1 MAGIFPRCTSTVKL
15 VGQAAHDTILGSE
28 PVRRSHC
35 GGPAL
40 AKRMVRY
47 AHFRGILKE
56 GPVFVNENGS
66 VCLVEIKGVTLN
78 FGAKMIFNDLSLEI
92 RRSECLVLLGPSGI
106 GKSTLLRLLIKTLNP
121 ERGSIL
127 FLGADI
133 THLPRAQLNWIRTR
147 IGMVFQSSALVSSMC
162 VSENL
167 ALPLRELT
175 TKTER
180 EIATIVEEKLH
191 FVGLENAKDM
201 MPSQLSGG
209 MKKRIAVARALVLN
223 PDLILFDEPTTGL
236 DPLVARQVSELIVD
250 LNRKTGATI
259 LVVTHDLQSTFLIA
273 TRIAVLDQ
281 GRIIEEGP
289 PEAIRHSH
297 DPVVAQFL
305 AAGASDATEA
315 NFTLYRHQLNRDE
328 IGSSQMSKDEM
339 IRQLSIALFDAREV
353 IKSAVPSA
361 ETSDWWQRDARLLE
375 LAKGSFV
382 RSLEAQRRNSSGDA
396 RGRGS
401 LSVRTP

>member
-1 MAGIFPRCTSTVKL
+1 MA
-15 VGQAAHDTILGSE
+15 
-28 PVRRSHC
+28 
-35 GGPAL
+35 
-40 AKRMVRY
+40 RY
-47 AHFRGILKE
+47 AHFRGIVSG
-56 GPVFVNENGS
+56 GPVFVNEKGS
-66 VCLVEIKGVTLN
+66 GCLVEIKGVTLH
-78 FGAKMIFNDLSLEI
+78 FGAKMVFNDLSLEI
-92 RRSECLVLLGPSGI
+92 RPGECLVLLGPSGI
-106 GKSTLLRLLIKTLNP
+106 GKSTLLRLLIKMLNP

-133 THLPRAQLNWIRTR
+133 THLTRTQLNRIRTR

-175 TKTER
+175 TKTEG

-191 FVGLENAKDM
+191 FVGLDNAKDL

-223 PDLILFDEPTTGL
+223 PDLILVDEPTIGL
-236 DPLVARQVSELIVD
+236 DPVAALQVSELIVD
-250 LNRKTGATI
+250 LNRKTDATI
-259 LVVTHDLQSTFLIA
+259 LVVTHDLHSTFLIA
-273 TRIAVLDQ
+273 TRIAVLNH

-305 AAGASDATEA
+305 AAGASDGTEA
-315 NFTLYRHQLNRDE
+315 DLITRDPHQLTRDE
-328 IGSSQMSKDEM
+328 IGSSQMSKDEL
-339 IRQLSIALFDAREV
+339 IRQLSIALSDAREV
-353 IKSAVPSA
+353 IKCAIPRA

-375 LAKGSFV
+375 VAKGSFV
-382 RSLEAQRRNSSGDA
+382 RALEKNNAGTLGDA
-396 RGRGS
+396 RGR
-401 LSVRTP
+401 R

>member
-1 MAGIFPRCTSTVKL
+1 
-15 VGQAAHDTILGSE
+15 
-28 PVRRSHC
+28 
-35 GGPAL
+35 
-40 AKRMVRY
+40 
-47 AHFRGILKE
+47 
-56 GPVFVNENGS
+56 VNEKGS
-66 VCLVEIKGVTLN
+66 GCLVEIKGVTLH

-92 RRSECLVLLGPSGI
+92 RRGECLVLLGPSGI

-127 FLGADI
+127 FHGADI
-133 THLPRAQLNWIRTR
+133 THLPRAQLNRIRTR

-191 FVGLENAKDM
+191 FVGLENAKDL

-236 DPLVARQVSELIVD
+236 DPVAARQVSELIVD

-259 LVVTHDLQSTFLIA
+259 LVVTHDLHSTFLIA

-305 AAGASDATEA
+305 AAGASDGTEA
-315 NFTLYRHQLNRDE
+315 DLTRDRHQLTRDE
-328 IGSSQMSKDEM
+328 IGSSQMSKDEL
-339 IRQLSIALFDAREV
+339 IQAAFHCAFRCPRSHQ
-353 IKSAVPSA
+353 
-361 ETSDWWQRDARLLE
+361 
-375 LAKGSFV
+375 V
-382 RSLEAQRRNSSGDA
+382 RSPAVGNLGLVAARCEAAGSGEGKLCSIPREEQGRNSSWRCPRAEMTLCSKAIVTNRVKFRFGDSL
-396 RGRGS
+396 GS
-401 LSVRTP
+401 HLMFRFDPFCSSDHYCPK

>member
-1 MAGIFPRCTSTVKL
+1 LAIWR
-15 VGQAAHDTILGSE
+15 QAAPIDP
-28 PVRRSHC
+28 PVFRPSTCHARA
-35 GGPAL
+35 GPPL
-40 AKRMVRY
+40 AKRIVRY
-47 AHFRGILKE
+47 AHFRGIVRG
-56 GPVFVNENGS
+56 GPVFVNEKGS
-66 VCLVEIKGVTLN
+66 GCLVEIKGVTLH
-78 FGAKMIFNDLSLEI
+78 FGAKMVFNDLTLEI
-92 RRSECLVLLGPSGI
+92 RRGECLVLLGPSGI

-127 FLGADI
+127 FHGADI
-133 THLPRAQLNWIRTR
+133 THLPRTQLNRIRTR

-175 TKTER
+175 TKTEG

-191 FVGLENAKDM
+191 FVGLDNAKDL

-223 PDLILFDEPTTGL
+223 PDLILVDEPTTGL
-236 DPLVARQVSELIVD
+236 DPVAALQVSELVVD

-259 LVVTHDLQSTFLIA
+259 LVVTHDLRSTFLIA
-273 TRIAVLDQ
+273 TRIAVLDH

-305 AAGASDATEA
+305 AAGASDGTEA
-315 NFTLYRHQLNRDE
+315 DLITRDPHQLTRDE
-328 IGSSQMSKDEM
+328 IGSSQMSKDEL
-339 IRQLSIALFDAREV
+339 IRQLSIALSDAREV
-353 IKSAVPSA
+353 IKCAIPRA

-375 LAKGSFV
+375 VAKGSFV
-382 RSLEAQRRNSSGDA
+382 RALEKNNAGIPLGDA
-396 RGRGS
+396 RGR
-401 LSVRTP
+401 R

>member
-1 MAGIFPRCTSTVKL
+1 
-15 VGQAAHDTILGSE
+15 
-28 PVRRSHC
+28 
-35 GGPAL
+35 
-40 AKRMVRY
+40 
-47 AHFRGILKE
+47 
-56 GPVFVNENGS
+56 
-66 VCLVEIKGVTLN
+66 
-78 FGAKMIFNDLSLEI
+78 
-92 RRSECLVLLGPSGI
+92 
-106 GKSTLLRLLIKTLNP
+106 
-121 ERGSIL
+121 
-127 FLGADI
+127 
-133 THLPRAQLNWIRTR
+133 
-147 IGMVFQSSALVSSMC
+147 MVFQSSALVSSMC

>member
-1 MAGIFPRCTSTVKL
+1 
-15 VGQAAHDTILGSE
+15 
-28 PVRRSHC
+28 
-35 GGPAL
+35 
-40 AKRMVRY
+40 MVRY
-47 AHFRGILKE
+47 AYFRGIVKG
-56 GPVFVNENGS
+56 GPVFVNEKGS
-66 VCLVEIKGVTLN
+66 GCLVEIKGVTLH

-92 RRSECLVLLGPSGI
+92 RPGECLVLLGPSGI

-127 FLGADI
+127 FHGADI
-133 THLPRAQLNWIRTR
+133 THLPRAQLNRIRTR

-191 FVGLENAKDM
+191 FVGLENAKDL

-236 DPLVARQVSELIVD
+236 DPVAARQVSELIVD

-259 LVVTHDLQSTFLIA
+259 LVVTHDLHSTFLIA

-305 AAGASDATEA
+305 AAGASDGTEA
-315 NFTLYRHQLNRDE
+315 DFTRDRHQLTRDE
-328 IGSSQMSKDEM
+328 IGSSQMSKDEL
-339 IRQLSIALFDAREV
+339 IRQLSMALSDAREV
-353 IKSAVPSA
+353 IKCAIPRA

-375 LAKGSFV
+375 VAKGSFV
-382 RSLEAQRRNSSGDA
+382 RSLEKNKAGIPLGDA
-396 RGRGS
+396 P
-401 LSVRTP
+401 VRTP

>member
-1 MAGIFPRCTSTVKL
+1 MARFL
-15 VGQAAHDTILGSE
+15 VQNPYVDRIAGA
-28 PVRRSHC
+28 
-35 GGPAL
+35 PAL

-47 AHFRGILKE
+47 AHFRGIVKG

-66 VCLVEIKGVTLN
+66 GCLLQIKGVTLH

-92 RRSECLVLLGPSGI
+92 RRGECLVLLGPSGI

-127 FLGADI
+127 FHGADI
-133 THLPRAQLNWIRTR
+133 THLPRAQLNRIRTR

-191 FVGLENAKDM
+191 FVGLENAKDL

-236 DPLVARQVSELIVD
+236 DPVAARQVSELIVD

-259 LVVTHDLQSTFLIA
+259 LVVTHDLHSTFLIA

-305 AAGASDATEA
+305 AAGASDGAEA
-315 NFTLYRHQLNRDE
+315 DFTRDRHQLTRDE
-328 IGSSQMSKDEM
+328 IGSSQMSKDEL
-339 IRQLSIALFDAREV
+339 IRQLSIALSDAREV
-353 IKSAVPSA
+353 IKCAVPRS
-361 ETSDWWQRDARLLE
+361 ETSDCWQRDARLLE
-375 LAKGSFV
+375 VAKESFV
-382 RSLEAQRRNSSGDA
+382 RSLEENKAGIPLGDA
-396 RGRGS
+396 RGRRS
-401 LSVRTP
+401 LSVRTPRSHDNAE